1 MTKKI
6 PILYCILSLVLIYPI
21 RAQESPSIDNNA
33 VVLLDR
39 MSDLIGQLSS
49 CSFKLNASVD
59 KLMPQ
64 VGPVKEYFNHQVHFV
79 GPDKMHI
86 QTRGANNHAY
96 WYNGDILMYYSLTY
110 NHYGFIDT
118 HENIIETIDMVNAD
132 YGIDFPGADF
142 FYPTFTDD
150 LLANSDKVAY
160 MGLVNIDGVDC
171 HHIVAVGPE
180 QNVQLWLSNDTF
192 TLPLRFVFLDKTEGH
207 SLQYEGVF
215 SDWMINP
222 DLPDAIFDFVV
233 PESAKR
239 LSIVPKT
246 KPN

>member
-1 MTKKI
+1 MI
-6 PILYCILSLVLIYPI
+6 IYPI
-21 RAQESPSIDNNA
+21 RAQEASTIDNKA

-49 CSFKLNASVD
+49 CSFKLDASSD
-59 KLMPQ
+59 KVIPQ
-64 VGPVKEYFNHQVHFV
+64 VGPVREYLTHQVHVV

-86 QTRGANNHAY
+86 QTKGANNHAY
-96 WYNGDILMYYSLTY
+96 WYNGDILMYYSMTY
-110 NHYGFIDT
+110 NHYGFIET
-118 HENIIETIDMVNAD
+118 HENIIETIEMVNAD

-150 LLANSDKVAY
+150 LLENSETVTY
-160 MGLVNIDGVDC
+160 LGLVHIDGVES
-171 HHIVAVGPE
+171 HHIVAIGPE

-192 TLPLRFVFLDKTEGH
+192 TLPLRYVLLDKSEGH

-215 SDWMINP
+215 SDWVINP
-222 DLPDAIFDFVV
+222 NLPDAIFDFVV
-233 PESAKR
+233 PEDAKR

-246 KPN
+246 KPNKNQ

>member
-1 MTKKI
+1 MIKKSL
-6 PILYCILSLVLIYPI
+6 ILFLILSSLMTSRVS
-21 RAQESPSIDNNA
+21 AQGDSTIDNTA

-39 MSDLIGQLSS
+39 MTALIGQLSS
-49 CSFKLNASVD
+49 CSFKLSASVD
-59 KLMPQ
+59 KLTPSH
-64 VGPVKEYFNHQVHFV
+64 GPVKEFQSHQVHFV
-79 GPDKMHI
+79 GPDKMHV
-86 QTRGANNHAY
+86 QTKGSNNHAY

-110 NHYGFIDT
+110 NHYGFIETPD
-118 HENIIETIDMVNAD
+118 NIIETIDMVNLD

-150 LLANSDKVAY
+150 LLENSEAVKY
-160 MGLVNIDGVDC
+160 LGLVNIDGVDC

-180 QNVQLWLSNDTF
+180 QNVQLWLTNDTF
-192 TLPLRFVFLDKTEGH
+192 TLPYRFAFLDKTGEQ
-207 SLQYEGVF
+207 SLQYEGIF
-215 SDWMINP
+215 SEWAINP

-246 KPN
+246 PAK